1 MHFQALQKKATE
13 TKRQEKKTEVKQKD
27 GTVKVIQKY
36 KRKKRFGRSINRR
49 APARFL
55 LKRRYAFFLHRDT
68 VKPVRCFHR
77 TASVGNDDKL
87 CMGGQLNALVS
98 LIPVLVYQTQ
108 VMQNKREGKTKEW

>member
-1 MHFQALQKKATE
+1 MHFQALQKRAKE

-55 LKRRYAFFLHRDT
+55 LELKRKAEAVGGVYAEVEKRRLESERY
-68 VKPVRCFHR
+68 
-77 TASVGNDDKL
+77 
-87 CMGGQLNALVS
+87 
-98 LIPVLVYQTQ
+98 
-108 VMQNKREGKTKEW
+108 KEIYIRHF

>member
-1 MHFQALQKKATE
+1 MNFQALQKRAKE

-55 LKRRYAFFLHRDT
+55 LELKRKAEG
-68 VKPVRCFHR
+68 
-77 TASVGNDDKL
+77 S
-87 CMGGQLNALVS
+87 
-98 LIPVLVYQTQ
+98 
-108 VMQNKREGKTKEW
+108 MQKWIQKNLRQANITM